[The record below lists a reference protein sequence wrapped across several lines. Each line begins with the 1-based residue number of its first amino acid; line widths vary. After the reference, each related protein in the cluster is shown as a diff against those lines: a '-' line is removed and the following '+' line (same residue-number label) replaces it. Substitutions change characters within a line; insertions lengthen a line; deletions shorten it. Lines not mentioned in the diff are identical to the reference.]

1 MKTICE
7 KIGISAILRIE
18 MEITLYKLDFAT
30 LGTLKSATS
39 PDDSSMYK
47 KYLGGYILVIHH
59 GRKSKPNILLYI
71 WTL

>member
-7 KIGISAILRIE
+7 EIGISAILRIE
-18 MEITLYKLDFAT
+18 IEITLYKLDVAI

-39 PDDSSMYK
+39 PDDSFMRK
-47 KYLGGYILVIHH
+47 KYLSGYILVIHY
-59 GRKSKPNILLYI
+59 GRKNKTDILYI